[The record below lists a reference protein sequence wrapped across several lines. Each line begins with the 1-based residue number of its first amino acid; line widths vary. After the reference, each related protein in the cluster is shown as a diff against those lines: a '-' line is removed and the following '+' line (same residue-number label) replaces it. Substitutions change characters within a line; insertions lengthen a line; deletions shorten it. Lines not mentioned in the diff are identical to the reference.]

1 MNELELKKLWQTTNE
16 KLEKTLAYNR
26 ISSNELSQLKVHHFI
41 SSMKPIKPKAITRP
55 MTKSA
60 ETVGG
65 RPENT
70 CAIE

>member
-1 MNELELKKLWQTTNE
+1 
-16 KLEKTLAYNR
+16 
-26 ISSNELSQLKVHHFI
+26 
-41 SSMKPIKPKAITRP
+41 MKPIKPKAITRP
-55 MTKSA
+55 ITKSA